1 MQAMFN
7 PMQTRFIDLLRRGLG
22 AHGGL
27 CRRAWLV
34 VLTLSL
40 MPALSYGAAVAEEPA
55 PVRVFAAASLKDAL
69 DEATAAWTADSGIQT
84 LNTYAASSTLARQIE
99 QGAPADVFFSANLQ
113 WMDYVGEHG
122 LIRPVSRRDLL
133 RNQLVLVAPLASTL
147 QLRIAPGFDL
157 TGALAGGRLALCNP
171 AVPAGSYG
179 RQALQ
184 SLGVWDAVQT
194 HTVLAE
200 NVRAALRLVSRGE
213 MPLGIVYAS
222 DAVADPQ
229 VRVLDVFPQDS
240 HEPIVYP
247 AAVIAKSDNVQAAA
261 LLQFLGEDAAQ
272 AIFARWG
279 FAPANAPTPV
289 AGES

>member
-1 MQAMFN
+1 MLSIFN
-7 PMQTRFIDLLRRGLG
+7 PMRCQPGRPSQRNIQFKQCPLYQSLVGAGLMLFLLTASWSVDAGG
-22 AHGGL
+22 AL
-27 CRRAWLV
+27 RI
-34 VLTLSL
+34 
-40 MPALSYGAAVAEEPA
+40 
-55 PVRVFAAASLKDAL
+55 FAAASLKDAL
-69 DEATAAWTADSGIQT
+69 DEATAAWTVASGIPT
-84 LNTYAASSTLARQIE
+84 LNTYAATSTLARQIE
-99 QGAPADVFFSANLQ
+99 QGAPADVFFSANQL
-113 WMDYVGEHG
+113 WMDYVGERG
-122 LIRPVSRRDLL
+122 LIRPDSRRDLL

-147 QLRIAPGFDL
+147 QLRIAAGFDL
-157 TGALAGGRLALCNP
+157 KGALGGGRLALCNP

-179 RQALQ
+179 RHALQ

-247 AAVIAKSDNVQAAA
+247 AAVIAKSDNAQAAA
-261 LLQFLGEDAAQ
+261 LLRFLEADTAQ
-272 AIFARWG
+272 KIFMRWG
-279 FAPANAPTPV
+279 FVATGAPRPAPS
-289 AGES
+289 ER

>member
-1 MQAMFN
+1 MR
-7 PMQTRFIDLLRRGLG
+7 TRSVCSPPGGRLRLQGVLCKQLRIVALMLG
-22 AHGGL
+22 
-27 CRRAWLV
+27 
-34 VLTLSL
+34 L
-40 MPALSYGAAVAEEPA
+40 MPVLSYSGLAAAEPA

-99 QGAPADVFFSANLQ
+99 QGAPADVFFSANQQ
-113 WMDYVGEHG
+113 WMDYVGERG
-122 LIRPVSRRDLL
+122 LIGPDSRRDLL
-133 RNQLVLVAPLASTL
+133 RNQLVLVAPSVSAL

-157 TGALAGGRLALCNP
+157 RGALGGGRLVLCNP

-184 SLGVWDAVQT
+184 SLAVWDAVQT

-247 AAVIAKSDNVQAAA
+247 AAVIAKSDNAQAAA
-261 LLQFLGEDAAQ
+261 LLRFLEADAAQ
-272 AIFARWG
+272 KIFMRWG
-279 FAPANAPTPV
+279 FVATEAPRPALSEP
-289 AGES
+289 